1 MLSNFPNVNF
11 QDQIL
16 SEVHNS
22 NASFN
27 FAEIYSTYKNHSAT
41 FYIFNDALKI
51 ENIRVNVSAA
61 TMQKIANHLN
71 CILPTAKLYDLMYSQ
86 AQKKIPPKPRA
97 ISSTK
102 DAMIAHSLEID
113 QSITNSN
120 IIATVGKVW
129 ILDNNTPKDM
139 ACNYGWHFEG
149 DSYQGIR
156 GDVTASGIVDSA
168 GKPIRMIQSRG
179 YRHNSSHCDYS
190 QICILVS
197 KECIVDGENKNIED
211 VLKDPELSF
220 LANHSGVLKSLEQ
233 K

>member
-1 MLSNFPNVNF
+1 
-11 QDQIL
+11 
-16 SEVHNS
+16 
-22 NASFN
+22 
-27 FAEIYSTYKNHSAT
+27 
-41 FYIFNDALKI
+41 
-51 ENIRVNVSAA
+51 
-61 TMQKIANHLN
+61 MQKIANFLN

-86 AQKKIPPKPRA
+86 AQKKIPPKPRS
-97 ISSTK
+97 ISPTK

-197 KECIVDGENKNIED
+197 KECIVNGENKNIED